1 MTERS
6 RARLV
11 PGDDPGAPAAAAEVL
26 ARGGLIVFP
35 TDTVYGVAAAVDH
48 PEAVARLYHVK
59 GRPLDRPIPVLVSDL
74 DQVPRL
80 TGEVDQLVLAL
91 LQRFWPGALTLAV
104 PAAPWLPRE
113 IVRDTGR
120 VGLRM
125 PDHPL
130 ALAIIAAAGGAL
142 ATTSANRSGEP
153 EARTAAEAVAALGDR
168 VDLIIDG
175 GPAPG
180 GVPSTVLVVD
190 GRRLTVA
197 RRGALD
203 PEDIVRA
210 FPEFTL
216 T

>member
-1 MTERS
+1 MSGR
-6 RARLV
+6 RAHLI
-11 PGDDPGAPAAAAEVL
+11 PGGDPDAPAAAAATL
-26 ARGGLIVFP
+26 ARGGLIVLP
-35 TDTVYGVAAAVDH
+35 TDTVYGVAAAVDR
-48 PEAVARLYHVK
+48 PDAVARLYAVK

-74 DQVPRL
+74 GQVGRL
-80 TGEVDQLVLAL
+80 TTGRDPEVLAL
-91 LQRFWPGALTLAV
+91 LARFWPGALTVAL
-104 PAAPWLPRE
+104 PAAPWLPPE
-113 IVRDTGR
+113 IVRETGR

-142 ATTSANRSGEP
+142 ATTSANRSGQP
-153 EARTAAEAVAALGDR
+153 EARTAAEAEAALGNR

-180 GVPSTVLVVD
+180 GVPSTVIVVD

-203 PEDIVRA
+203 PAEIVRA
-210 FPEFTL
+210 FPAFTL

>member
-6 RARLV
+6 RARV
-11 PGDDPGAPAAAAEVL
+11 ISGDDPGVPAAAADVL

-35 TDTVYGVAAAVDH
+35 TDTVYGVAASVDR
-48 PEAVARLYHVK
+48 PDAVARLYHVK

-80 TGEVDQLVLAL
+80 TDGVDPLVLAL
-91 LQRFWPGALTLAV
+91 LRRFWPGALTVAV

-130 ALAIIAAAGGAL
+130 ALKIIAAAGGAL

-153 EARTAAEAVAALGDR
+153 EARTAAEADAALGDR

-203 PEDIVRA
+203 PREIVRA
-210 FPEFTL
+210 FPEFIL
-216 T
+216 S